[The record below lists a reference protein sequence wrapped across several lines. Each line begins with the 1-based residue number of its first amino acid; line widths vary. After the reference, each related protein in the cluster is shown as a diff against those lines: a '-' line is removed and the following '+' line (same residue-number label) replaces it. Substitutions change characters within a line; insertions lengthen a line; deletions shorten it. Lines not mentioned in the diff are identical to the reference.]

1 VTPEQLHAASAWR
14 NYPLDVDWAQR
25 FLDMGRKGEAGFDTI
40 EADGAFMVIATAPSH
55 FNPDVKICME
65 LAWGGRPGDGQM
77 MLDAARVRAKHR
89 GASVLLMGA
98 ELDIRGKAMG
108 RLYERWGGT
117 PHGLTYRWS
126 L

>member
-1 VTPEQLHAASAWR
+1 MSPEELHAASAWR
-14 NYPLDVDWAQR
+14 GYPLDMSWANR
-25 FLDMGRKGEAGFDTI
+25 LMDMGRRGEAGFDLI
-40 EADGAFMVIATAPSH
+40 EADGAFMMMATAPSH
-55 FNPDVKICME
+55 FNPSVKLSME

-77 MLDAARVRAKHR
+77 MIDAARVRARER
-89 GASVLLMGA
+89 GASALLVGA

-117 PHGLTYRWS
+117 PHSLTYRWS